1 MQIGL
6 IMRKISIFV
15 KALVINSLILIFPVS
30 AFDDPPTIHGYGI
43 KSCADYLEA
52 ERDTTLGK
60 VKSTEKDGKLY
71 GEIKLGFISWTLG
84 FISGRN
90 TACRDIQLN
99 NKIDESFDSWM
110 REHCEMFPKKPYATA
125 VEAYLA
131 DQGVWKSCGNLSGSL
146 ASQQ

>member
-1 MQIGL
+1 
-6 IMRKISIFV
+6 MRLSATLTTAIFV
-15 KALVINSLILIFPVS
+15 YFVLLIIPVD

-43 KSCADYLEA
+43 KSCTDYLEA

-60 VKSTEKDGKLY
+60 VRSMEKDGKLY

-90 TACRDIQLN
+90 TACRDIQLT
-99 NKIDESFDSWM
+99 NKIDEKFDIWM
-110 REHCEMFPKKPYATA
+110 REHCERFPKKPYATA

-131 DQGVWKSCGNLSGSL
+131 DHDVWKSCSNQHETL
-146 ASQQ
+146 ASHQQQY